1 LIVDNSEFRVNY
13 LFYKLRLKTMGFD
26 YDVIVVGAGPGGST
40 AARFCAQVGLKTLL
54 IEKEKMPRYKAC
66 GGCLSLKAVKLLG
79 LDLNPVLETMIHK
92 VKFTY
97 RLKDSFSIEW
107 KQPIAFMVMR
117 DRFDQF
123 LVKQALE
130 KGAGVLEG
138 GSVIRVEQKSD
149 AVEVELNE
157 GEKIRCE
164 YLIGADGSGSV
175 VGKSLSLLP
184 PKGEGNGFGMES
196 EIPFESTLDFPRE
209 ELQLAHLDF
218 GGVPNGYGWVFP
230 KKEGLSIGVGGMLRE
245 TEKGNLRQSF
255 NTFIHGLNYIKREK
269 VEKVLGHP
277 LPSFYDERQKVAKG
291 KVLLVGDAA
300 HLMDPLMGEGI
311 YYALRSGMLAAEAIL
326 QSKESGLLPSELYQ
340 MKVQDHISENLKW
353 ALQFSRFVFRFTNLA
368 FRTLRHYRDLADLY
382 VQVLEGSE
390 NYQGFV
396 GRVKERMRD
405 LLGGKLS
412 EKIKRA
418 MAGA

>member
-1 LIVDNSEFRVNY
+1 
-13 LFYKLRLKTMGFD
+13 
-26 YDVIVVGAGPGGST
+26 
-40 AARFCAQVGLKTLL
+40 
-54 IEKEKMPRYKAC
+54 
-66 GGCLSLKAVKLLG
+66 
-79 LDLNPVLETMIHK
+79 
-92 VKFTY
+92 
-97 RLKDSFSIEW
+97 
-107 KQPIAFMVMR
+107 MVMR

>member
-1 LIVDNSEFRVNY
+1 
-13 LFYKLRLKTMGFD
+13 MGFD

-40 AARFCAQVGLKTLL
+40 AARFCAQAGLKTLL

-66 GGCLSLKAVKLLG
+66 GGCLSLKTVDLLG
-79 LDLNPVLETMIHK
+79 LDLNPVLETIIYK
-92 VKFTY
+92 AKFTY
-97 RLKDSFSIEW
+97 RLEDSFSIEW
-107 KQPIAFMVMR
+107 RQPIAFMVMR

-130 KGAGVLEG
+130 KGTEVLEG
-138 GSVIRVEQKSD
+138 VRVVKVEEKRD
-149 AVEVELNE
+149 GVEVELND
-157 GEKIRCE
+157 GEKFRCE
-164 YLIGADGSGSV
+164 YLIGADGPGSI

-184 PKGEGNGFGMES
+184 PKGDGNGIGMES
-196 EIPFESTLDFPRE
+196 EIPFESTFDFPRE
-209 ELQLAHLDF
+209 ELQLVHFDF

-230 KKEGLSIGVGGMLRE
+230 KKEGLSIGVGGMFRDVA
-245 TEKGNLRQSF
+245 KMNLRQYF
-255 NTFIHGLNYIKREK
+255 NTFIHGLNYIKQEK

-277 LPSFYDERQKVAKG
+277 LPYFYDERQKVSKG
-291 KVLLVGDAA
+291 KILLVGDAA

-326 QSKESGLLPSELYQ
+326 QSKESGALPSDLYQ
-340 MKVQDHISENLKW
+340 TKVQEQISENLKW

-368 FRTLRHYRDLADLY
+368 YRTLKRYRDLADLY
-382 VQVLEGSE
+382 LQVLEGRE
-390 NYQGFV
+390 TYQGFV
-396 GRVKERMRD
+396 GRVKDRMRD

>member
-1 LIVDNSEFRVNY
+1 V
-13 LFYKLRLKTMGFD
+13 GFD

-40 AARFCAQVGLKTLL
+40 AARFCAQAGLKTLL

-66 GGCLSLKAVKLLG
+66 GGCLSLKAVKLLN
-79 LDLNPVLETMIHK
+79 LDLNPVLEAMVYK
-92 VKFTY
+92 VKFTH

-130 KGAGVLEG
+130 KGTEVLEG
-138 GSVIRVEQKSD
+138 VRVVSVEEKSD
-149 AVEVELNE
+149 GVEVELNE

-184 PKGEGNGFGMES
+184 PKRDGNGFGMES
-196 EIPFESTLDFPRE
+196 EIPFESILDFPRE
-209 ELQLAHLDF
+209 DLQLVHLDF

-245 TEKGNLRQSF
+245 AAKADLRLSF
-255 NTFIHGLNYIKREK
+255 NAFIHGLNYIKQAK
-269 VEKVLGHP
+269 VEKVIGHP
-277 LPSFYDERQKVAKG
+277 LPSFYDERQKVAEG

-326 QSKESGLLPSELYQ
+326 QSKESGLLPSDLYQ

-368 FRTLRHYRDLADLY
+368 YRTLRHYRDLADLY
-382 VQVLEGSE
+382 VQVLEGRE
-390 NYQGFV
+390 TYQGFV

-418 MAGA
+418 MAGE

>member
-1 LIVDNSEFRVNY
+1 M
-13 LFYKLRLKTMGFD
+13 KTMGFD
-26 YDVIVVGAGPGGST
+26 CDVVVVGAGPGGST
-40 AARFCAQVGLKTLL
+40 AARFCAQTGLKTLL

-66 GGCLSLKAVKLLG
+66 GGCLSLKTVNLLG
-79 LDLNPVLETMIHK
+79 LDLTPVLETMIYR

-107 KQPIAFMVMR
+107 RQPIAFMVMR

-123 LVKQALE
+123 LAKQALE

-138 GSVIRVEQKSD
+138 VSVVRVEEKSD
-149 AVEVELNE
+149 GVEVALSD

-164 YLIGADGSGSV
+164 YLIGADGQQSI

-184 PKGEGNGFGMES
+184 PKGDGNGFGIES
-196 EIPFESTLDFPRE
+196 EIPFESTFDFPRE
-209 ELQLAHLDF
+209 DLQLVHFDF

-230 KKEGLSIGVGGMLRE
+230 KKEGLSIGVGGMLRDVAK
-245 TEKGNLRQSF
+245 TNLRQYF
-255 NTFIHGLNYIKREK
+255 NTFIHGLNYIKEEK

-277 LPSFYDERQKVAKG
+277 LPSFYDERQRVAKG

-311 YYALRSGMLAAEAIL
+311 YYALLSGMLAAEAIL
-326 QSKESGLLPSELYQ
+326 QSKENGALPCDLYQ

-368 FRTLRHYRDLADLY
+368 YRTLKRYRELADLY
-382 VQVLEGSE
+382 LQVLEGRE
-390 NYQGFV
+390 TYQSFV

-405 LLGGKLS
+405 LLGGKLT
-412 EKIKRA
+412 ERIRKA
-418 MAGA
+418 MAGV

>member
-1 LIVDNSEFRVNY
+1 
-13 LFYKLRLKTMGFD
+13 MGFD

-40 AARFCAQVGLKTLL
+40 AARFCAQAGLKTLL

-66 GGCLSLKAVKLLG
+66 GGCLSLKAVNLLG
-79 LDLNPVLETMIHK
+79 LDLTSVLERMIYK
-92 VKFTY
+92 VKFSY
-97 RLKDSFSIEW
+97 RLKDSFSTEW

-130 KGAGVLEG
+130 KGTGVVEG
-138 GSVIRVEQKSD
+138 FKVTRVEEKND
-149 AVEVELNE
+149 GVEVELNK

-164 YLIGADGSGSV
+164 YLIGADGQESIV
-175 VGKSLSLLP
+175 AKSLSLLP
-184 PKGEGNGFGMES
+184 PKSDGSGFGIES
-196 EIPFESTLDFPRE
+196 EIPFESTSDFPRE
-209 ELQLAHLDF
+209 ELQLVHLDF

-230 KKEGLSIGVGGMLRE
+230 KKEGLSIGVGGMLRDAAK
-245 TEKGNLRQSF
+245 TNLRQHF
-255 NTFIHGLNYIKREK
+255 NTFIHGLHYIKQEK
-269 VEKVLGHP
+269 VEKVIGHP
-277 LPSFYDERQKVAKG
+277 LPSFYDARQRVSKG
-291 KVLLVGDAA
+291 SVLLVGDAA

-311 YYALRSGMLAAEAIL
+311 YYALLSGMLAAEAIL
-326 QSKESGLLPSELYQ
+326 QSKESGALPSDLYQ
-340 MKVQDHISENLKW
+340 MKVQEHISENLKW

-368 FRTLRHYRDLADLY
+368 YRTLKRYRDLADLY
-382 VQVLEGSE
+382 LQVLEGRE
-390 NYQGFV
+390 TYQGFV

-418 MAGA
+418 MAGI